1 MAAGVGASAPT
12 CHGESAHQQPDV
24 AAAHNDGLAALPRAA
39 AVLGSPRG
47 PYSNQQYEKVE
58 HHDGYQPF
66 HLESAGSW
74 HPVPL
79 KEEHWNR
86 TFTCGCQQVSFP
98 SISIQQLNL
107 VLGLQETEKI
117 GDAV

>member
-117 GDAV
+117 GDAL